1 MCWGTGISS
10 VCRRSFHF
18 VVVSLFEYFPSFVW
32 HFVEQLMFARRQG
45 QSLLWHFVLQS
56 QVAVEVLLANNFDAC
71 TRVILFVLS
80 NVIPSNIDGW
90 IPDIGTSWCA
100 AYKVSSWP
108 NGVRSRN
115 IGILSLSIR
124 SSTRHGMI
132 FFSQFVRSTLL
143 IGLPTISPFKSQ
155 LYSEYVHHIASVF
168 SLVFSNNSY
177 VQLVG
182 CFHVD

>member
-1 MCWGTGISS
+1 MSRGTQVSS
-10 VCRRSFHF
+10 VCRWSFHLL
-18 VVVSLFEYFPSFVW
+18 VVSLFEHFPNFAW
-32 HFVEQLMFARRQG
+32 HFVEQLTSARRHG
-45 QSLLWHFVLQS
+45 QSLVWHFVLQS
-56 QVAVEVLLANNFDAC
+56 QVAVQLPLANNFDAC

-90 IPDIGTSWCA
+90 IPDMGTSWWA

-124 SSTRHGMI
+124 CSTRQGMI

-143 IGLPTISPFKSQ
+143 IATPTISPFLNESAIFWIWSS
-155 LYSEYVHHIASVF
+155 YCFCFFSCVF
-168 SLVFSNNSY
+168 K
-177 VQLVG
+177 
-182 CFHVD
+182 